1 MESRITGNKLKSII
15 SIPILT
21 VLIMMHLSNTAL
33 ASESKYGIDMDSVM
47 KTESAIKDEK
57 GLAFIHQYK
66 NGRIEE
72 TQTTMTDFVAQHKIK
87 IIIDLNNEKV
97 FYSLADTAKE
107 HNLEIDCDNIIEALR
122 ENDGKLEIAYNKS
135 KATLTREMIGGNDRI
150 ACIVEN
156 GNTKLFSGITY
167 NNFKVYENELYIGQD
182 IYELITDGLGQ
193 KPEYDIRINKE
204 NLYVFDRKNSEI
216 AENSLMGMLESEKVA
231 TIQSLFMLHKHC
243 PDIYEKIATI
253 KSIEKD
259 DGTNTSSKENNIEIG
274 GVLAYTIPQENR
286 VWIAKSSL
294 FDSCDE
300 LASIIAHESEHIEH
314 YRKTGKCPEQS
325 AVEQQLVVLR
335 AFGKTEE
342 HLYEIIES
350 MYECYSQNQWFKG

>member
-1 MESRITGNKLKSII
+1 MESRITENKLKSII

-21 VLIMMHLSNTAL
+21 VLMMMQLSTTAL
-33 ASESKYGIDMDSVM
+33 ASEAVHGIDMESVM
-47 KTESAIKDEK
+47 KTESAIKDEN

-66 NGRIEE
+66 NGKIEE

-97 FYSLADTAKE
+97 FYNLTDTAKE

-122 ENDGKLEIAYNKS
+122 ENGGKLEITYNKS

-150 ACIVEN
+150 ACVVEN
-156 GNTKLFSGITY
+156 GNTKLFSDITY
-167 NNFKVYENELYIGQD
+167 NNFKVYRNELYIGQN

-193 KPEYDIRINKE
+193 KPEYDIRVNNG

-216 AENSLMGMLESEKVA
+216 AENSLAGMLESEKVA

-243 PDIYEKIATI
+243 PDIYEKITTI

-259 DGTNTSSKENNIEIG
+259 DGTATSSKEHNIEIG
-274 GVLAYTIPQENR
+274 GILAYTIPQENR
-286 VWIAKSSL
+286 VWIVKTGL
-294 FDSCDE
+294 FDRYDE

-314 YRKTGKCPEQS
+314 YRTTGKCPEQS
-325 AVEQQLVVLR
+325 AVKQQLEVMR
-335 AFGKTEE
+335 AFGETEE
-342 HLYEIIES
+342 QLYEILES
-350 MYECYSQNQWFKG
+350 MYVSYSQDKWFKG